1 MSNVSITPSERCAI
15 PLISILI
22 PAFRYS
28 EGIIRILNTLGAF
41 DASDCEVMIYDDSPC
56 NEIEIALTGWRK
68 TTGAKVSYKHNQPAF
83 GAIANWNALLDAARG
98 EYCLLLHHDDFPISE
113 HFVND
118 IVTALRDHPET
129 DVIILD
135 SILVAPKTGWN
146 RRHVP
151 ILIRDFVINHFPQYL
166 YQRNVIG
173 CTGALVVRRSLYPR
187 YDTRLRWLV
196 DVDLYRRL
204 FRASRRVLLCRSIEI
219 GSLLGRPGSI
229 TAGLKGSIRKVER
242 EERAY
247 LLSSRSPGSFWL
259 GSSLIHQLLRGI
271 ETICWLGMRVLTRTA
286 ARLFPCPKSPSE
298 MKRAL
303 RGQQYQ

>member
-1 MSNVSITPSERCAI
+1 MTKLRSSSTP
-15 PLISILI
+15 LLSILI
-22 PAFRYS
+22 PTYQYA
-28 EGIIRILNTLGAF
+28 EGVQRILARLNLV
-41 DASDCEVMIYDDSPC
+41 SDSELIIFDDSPSQDVQVTVMSWSVS
-56 NEIEIALTGWRK
+56 TGQN
-68 TTGAKVSYKHNQPAF
+68 VIYKHNPSAL
-83 GAIANWNALLDAARG
+83 GAVANWNALLDAARG
-98 EYCLLLHHDDFPISE
+98 EYCLLLHHDDFPLSE

-129 DVIILD
+129 DVAILD

-151 ILIRDFVINHFPQYL
+151 IWIRDFVIDYFPQYL

-187 YDTRLRWLV
+187 YDVRLRWLV

-204 FRASRRVLLCRSIEI
+204 FSTSRHVLLCRSIEI

-229 TAGLKGSIRKVER
+229 TAGLRGSIRKVER

-259 GSSLIHQLLRGI
+259 GSSPIHQLLRGV

-298 MKRAL
+298 IERVL
-303 RGQQYQ
+303 HGQQYR

>member
-1 MSNVSITPSERCAI
+1 MDSVLGLLNGNRSN
-15 PLISILI
+15 PLLTILI
-22 PAFRYS
+22 PAFQYA
-28 EGIIRILNTLGAF
+28 EGVVRILSNLDSIEGT
-41 DASDCEVMIYDDSPC
+41 DCELLVFDDSPNDEVKVAVTC
-56 NEIEIALTGWRK
+56 WSKATGP
-68 TTGAKVSYKHNQPAF
+68 KVTYKHNQPAY
-83 GAIANWNALLDAARG
+83 GAIANWNALLDAASG
-98 EYCLLLHHDDFPISE
+98 EYCLLMHHDDFPISE

-118 IVTALRDHPET
+118 IVTALREHPET
-129 DVIILD
+129 DVAILD

-151 ILIRDFVINHFPQYL
+151 IWIRDFVINYFPQYL

-187 YDTRLRWLV
+187 YDVRLRWLV

-204 FRASRRVLLCRSIEI
+204 FRTSRHVLLCRSIEI

-247 LLSSRSPGSFWL
+247 LLNSRSPGCFWL
-259 GSSLIHQLLRGI
+259 GSSPIHELLRGI
-271 ETICWLGMRVLTRTA
+271 ETICWMGMRVLTRAA
-286 ARLFPCPKSPSE
+286 ARLFPCPKPPSE
-298 MKRAL
+298 IKRAL
-303 RGQQYQ
+303 RGQRSR

>member
-1 MSNVSITPSERCAI
+1 MRNSSTP
-15 PLISILI
+15 LLSILI
-22 PAFRYS
+22 PTYQYA
-28 EGIIRILNTLGAF
+28 GGVQRILAQLTLEE
-41 DASDCEVMIYDDSPC
+41 DLEVIVFDDSL
-56 NEIEIALTGWRK
+56 NDDVEIAVESWSRVTGHN
-68 TTGAKVSYKHNQPAF
+68 VSYKRNRPAL
-83 GAIANWNALLDAARG
+83 GAVNNWNALLDSARG
-98 EYCLLLHHDDFPISE
+98 DYCLLLHHDDFPISE
-113 HFVND
+113 NFVND
-118 IVTALRDHPET
+118 IVTALRDHPDT
-129 DVIILD
+129 DVAILD

-151 ILIRDFVINHFPQYL
+151 IWIRDFVINHFPQYL

-187 YDTRLRWLV
+187 YDARLMWLV

-204 FRASRRVLLCRSIEI
+204 FRMSRHVLICRSIEI

-247 LLSSRSPGSFWL
+247 LLNSRSPGSFWL
-259 GSSLIHQLLRGI
+259 GSSPIHQLLRGI